1 MWKMNNWQRIWDDD
15 EAISCYRPA
24 RTIAYALS
32 LPYCLIIN
40 FRNWLYDQKK
50 LPVVKLVCPVI
61 SVGNITVGGTGK
73 TPCVIMLAKM
83 LQKNGFQPAVLSRG
97 YGGKRVKQINVVSD
111 GHQILLKSK
120 IAGDEA
126 LLIAQSLE
134 GVPVITGSQ
143 RIATGRAAIS
153 QFGANVLICDDAFQ
167 HRKIFRDVDL
177 VLLDSQNQPGND
189 HILPRGRLREPIAGL
204 RRAGAFVF
212 TRTDEAQQ
220 AKSIIGKLAQAENIP
235 VFMSIHKSKDMIK
248 ADGSQKWP
256 VSELKGKN
264 VCAFCGI
271 AKTKS
276 FKNTL
281 LAAGAKVLF
290 FDIFPDHHRYSENQ
304 LRKIKKQFIDY
315 RADFLITTQK
325 DAIRLQEFP
334 EFSNIIYILRIEMEI
349 TPSMEL
355 FEKFILNELAGGSG
369 IKSAIRMPV
378 V

>member
-1 MWKMNNWQRIWDDD
+1 MWQMINWQRIWDDD
-15 EAISCYRPA
+15 GSISRYRPA
-24 RTIAYALS
+24 RTIAFVLS

-40 FRNWLYDQKK
+40 FRNWLYDQKI
-50 LPVVKLVCPVI
+50 LPAVKLACPVI

-97 YGGKRVKQINVVSD
+97 YGGKSVKSVNIVAD
-111 GHQILLKSK
+111 GQKILLESK
-120 IAGDEA
+120 TSGDEA

-134 GVPVITGSQ
+134 GVPVITGPQ
-143 RIATGRAAIS
+143 RIVTGSASIN

-167 HRKIFRDVDL
+167 HRKIFRDIDL
-177 VLLDSQNQPGND
+177 VLWDSQNQPGDD

-204 RRAGAFVF
+204 RRAGAFVI
-212 TRTDEAQQ
+212 TRTSEGPQ
-220 AKSIIGKLAQAENIP
+220 ANNIIDKLAQTENIP
-235 VFMSIHKSKDMIK
+235 IFMSIHKPKDIIK
-248 ADGSQKWP
+248 GDNSRQWP
-256 VSELKGKN
+256 IPELKGKN
-264 VCAFCGI
+264 ICAFCGI
-271 AKTKS
+271 AKPES

-281 LAAGAKVLF
+281 LAAGAQILF

-304 LRKIKKQFIDY
+304 LGKIKKQFIDY

-334 EFSNIIYILRIEMEI
+334 EFLNIIYILRIEMEI

-355 FEKFILNELAGGSG
+355 FEKFILNELAAAQES
-369 IKSAIRMPV
+369 KV
-378 V
+378 Q

>member
-15 EAISCYRPA
+15 EAISRYRPA

-40 FRNWLYDQKK
+40 FRNWLYDQKI
-50 LPVVKLVCPVI
+50 LRAVKLACPVI

-97 YGGKRVKQINVVSD
+97 YGGKSVKSVNIVSD
-111 GHQILLKSK
+111 GQRILLESK
-120 IAGDEA
+120 TSGDEA

-143 RIATGRAAIS
+143 RIVTGRAAIS

-189 HILPRGRLREPIAGL
+189 HMLPRGRLREPIAGL
-204 RRAGAFVF
+204 RRAGAFVL

-235 VFMSIHKSKDMIK
+235 VFMSIHKPKDVAK
-248 ADGSQKWP
+248 GDNSRQWP
-256 VSELKGKN
+256 ISELRGKN

-271 AKTKS
+271 AKPES

-281 LAAGAKVLF
+281 LATGVQVLF
-290 FDIFPDHHRYSENQ
+290 FDIFPDHHRYSETQ
-304 LRKIKKQFIDY
+304 LAKIKKQFIDY

-334 EFSNIIYILRIEMEI
+334 EYLDIIYILRIEMEI

-355 FEKFILNELAGGSG
+355 FEKFILNELAAAQES
-369 IKSAIRMPV
+369 KV
-378 V
+378 Q

>member
-15 EAISCYRPA
+15 DEAISRYRPA

-40 FRNWLYDQKK
+40 FRNWLYDQKI
-50 LPVVKLVCPVI
+50 LSAVKLSCPVI

-97 YGGKRVKQINVVSD
+97 YGGKSRKQVNIVSN
-111 GHQILLKSK
+111 GQKILLESK
-120 IAGDEA
+120 TSGDEA

-134 GVPVITGSQ
+134 GIPVITGSQ
-143 RIATGRAAIS
+143 RIVTGKTAIN

-177 VLLDSQNQPGND
+177 VLLDSQNPPGNK
-189 HILPRGRLREPIAGL
+189 HILPRGRLREPITEL
-204 RRAGAFVF
+204 RRAGAFVI

-220 AKSIIGKLAQAENIP
+220 AKSIIGKSAQAENIP
-235 VFMSIHKSKDMIK
+235 IFMSIHKPKDIIK
-248 ADGSQKWP
+248 ADKSRQWP

-271 AKTKS
+271 AKPES

-281 LAAGAKVLF
+281 LAAGAQVLL
-290 FDIFPDHHRYSENQ
+290 FDIFPDHHCYSENE
-304 LRKIKKQFIDY
+304 LAKIKKQFIDY
-315 RADFLITTQK
+315 RAGFLITTQK

-334 EFSNIIYILRIEMEI
+334 EFLNIIHILRIEMEI
-349 TPSMEL
+349 APSMEL
-355 FEKFILNELAGGSG
+355 FEKFILDELAATQES
-369 IKSAIRMPV
+369 KIR
-378 V
+378 